1 MTDAELRALV
11 RDVIAR
17 QLGDRVPSPGA
28 AAAAPQGARAAAA
41 APPGACA
48 AAAAP
53 PGACAAPVPVV
64 PSRGHASHAQFA
76 FPTPDACVIEPS
88 VPCSHCGYCKSYGH

>member
-28 AAAAPQGARAAAA
+28 AAAAPL
-41 APPGACA
+41 
-48 AAAAP
+48 

-64 PSRGHASHAQFA
+64 PMRGHASHAQFA

>member
-1 MTDAELRALV
+1 MTDAELRSLV

-17 QLGDRVPSPGA
+17 QLGDRVPSPA
-28 AAAAPQGARAAAA
+28 AAVA
-41 APPGACA
+41 APPGTCA

-64 PSRGHASHAQFA
+64 PPRGHASHAQFA
-76 FPTPDACVIEPS
+76 FPTPEACVIEPS